1 MSRAHFIQVLGDTR
15 RPSRILSVFM
25 TGVWFLVGMV
35 VPLGIIATT
44 VAILGGFH
52 AR

>member
-1 MSRAHFIQVLGDTR
+1 MSRAHFVQVLGDTR

-35 VPLGIIATT
+35 VPLAGI
-44 VAILGGFH
+44 VGVILLGRGM
-52 AR
+52 

>member
-1 MSRAHFIQVLGDTR
+1 MIAWQPISRPS

-35 VPLGIIATT
+35 VPLAGI
-44 VAILGGFH
+44 VGVILLGRGF
-52 AR
+52 